1 MSAQMHVAIENALAS
16 IFKKPHL
23 HAFQVNI
30 AYIDQVI
37 LAGLCMHS
45 LNRKSTFNSPKC
57 VAVPLFIQKHFLLS
71 AKRLGNPNP
80 PTTNKYTHSSPDL
93 HHPFL

>member
-1 MSAQMHVAIENALAS
+1 MSAQMRVAIENALAS

-45 LNRKSTFNSPKC
+45 LNRKIYF
-57 VAVPLFIQKHFLLS
+57 
-71 AKRLGNPNP
+71 
-80 PTTNKYTHSSPDL
+80 
-93 HHPFL
+93 